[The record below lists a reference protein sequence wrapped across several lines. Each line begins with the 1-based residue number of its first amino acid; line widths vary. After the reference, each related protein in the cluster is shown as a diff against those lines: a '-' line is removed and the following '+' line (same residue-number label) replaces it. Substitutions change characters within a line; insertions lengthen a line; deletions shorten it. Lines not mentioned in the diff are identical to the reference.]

1 MFLEVYGKRSKIGTP
16 CCLNNAKWLG
26 WRVWANR
33 FVLVTRFPIGVRS
46 YGHADVALG
55 CWPLASV
62 VLSLSRRGSILR
74 RSGLA
79 AETGATVRVFSS
91 KKQQRDPA
99 NHAAPWKL
107 PSPCLVARAGRKHL
121 PVVAPTPPRRT
132 DDVYPHKGPE

>member
-1 MFLEVYGKRSKIGTP
+1 MEIICWQSIPFQIFVSELSAYGSHFQNYPFPTFLKNVKDRNWDTV
-16 CCLNNAKWLG
+16 G

-79 AETGATVRVFSS
+79 SETGATVRVFSA
-91 KKQQRDPA
+91 KNNKQTQLTTPRPGSYLPPA
-99 NHAAPWKL
+99 
-107 PSPCLVARAGRKHL
+107 S
-121 PVVAPTPPRRT
+121 
-132 DDVYPHKGPE
+132 

>member
-1 MFLEVYGKRSKIGTP
+1 MVGGAPQIHLKQRKERKCRERQQIQKKKKVKNVKDRNWDTV
-16 CCLNNAKWLG
+16 G

-79 AETGATVRVFSS
+79 AETGATVRVFSA
-91 KKQQRDPA
+91 KNNKQTQLTTPRPGSYLPPA
-99 NHAAPWKL
+99 
-107 PSPCLVARAGRKHL
+107 S
-121 PVVAPTPPRRT
+121 
-132 DDVYPHKGPE
+132 